1 MGKGT
6 TSALTGDML
15 IQTAADGR
23 PDGSEA
29 CSAGRRVRVSPRR
42 GSWCSPPGRAGGEG
56 AYVSVVTLDAAFS
69 FLEIQKEITGQ
80 VDVEVSTTDSSQRCF
95 Y

>member
-1 MGKGT
+1 
-6 TSALTGDML
+6 ML
-15 IQTAADGR
+15 SRAAGVGLPAARELVQPSRKSGGR
-23 PDGSEA
+23 
-29 CSAGRRVRVSPRR
+29 
-42 GSWCSPPGRAGGEG
+42 G

>member
-1 MGKGT
+1 
-6 TSALTGDML
+6 ML
-15 IQTAADGR
+15 SRAAGAGLPAARELVQPSRKSGR
-23 PDGSEA
+23 
-29 CSAGRRVRVSPRR
+29 
-42 GSWCSPPGRAGGEG
+42 GGCGG

>member
-6 TSALTGDML
+6 TLALTGDML
-15 IQTAADGR
+15 IQTAADVR
-23 PDGSEA
+23 TVQ
-29 CSAGRRVRVSPRR
+29 RRAQQGGGCRSPRSEGAGAALPEER
-42 GSWCSPPGRAGGEG
+42 GGG

>member
-6 TSALTGDML
+6 TLALTGDML
-15 IQTAADGR
+15 IQTAADVR
-23 PDGSEA
+23 TVQ
-29 CSAGRRVRVSPRR
+29 RRAQQGGGCGSPRGEGAGAALPEER
-42 GSWCSPPGRAGGEG
+42 GGEG